1 MKQKE
6 EMRREKEVARLKAAN
21 ERAIARKIAKESM
34 ELIEDERLELM
45 EVAALIKGLP
55 SMLALDF
62 ETLQNLDAYR
72 GELMIYIIVFFW
84 FFSAVYEN
92 CILYPSDGLYSFR
105 KAGDISPNVC
115 KIEKAFCSQTME
127 WF

>member
-45 EVAALIKGLP
+45 EIAATAKGLP

-62 ETLQNLDAYR
+62 ESLQNLDAYR
-72 GELMIYIIVFFW
+72 GELIIH
-84 FFSAVYEN
+84 
-92 CILYPSDGLYSFR
+92 I
-105 KAGDISPNVC
+105 
-115 KIEKAFCSQTME
+115 FCFIFHSLSCL
-127 WF
+127 

>member
-1 MKQKE
+1 MRQKE
-6 EMRREKEVARLKAAN
+6 EMRREKELLRLKAAN

-45 EVAALIKGLP
+45 EVAAVAKGLP

-72 GELMIYIIVFFW
+72 GESIIYFLVYFVFQIL
-84 FFSAVYEN
+84 FS
-92 CILYPSDGLYSFR
+92 CL
-105 KAGDISPNVC
+105 
-115 KIEKAFCSQTME
+115 
-127 WF
+127 